1 MLQFHMDN
9 KKSLILINTQGEWK
23 DKTDSVTDLSFHGTK
38 TKVKFTNGKEYRYN
52 SENVKYLDKPENID
66 LNRNIITTIYS
77 SGSKSFDDAIRFE
90 NYVCLFSKRK
100 KTLEKYE
107 DLIIKKNLA
116 HDPKSK
122 DLINYYTSIA
132 NLVKS
137 TKDKDGNTGPVHLDQ
152 YYQQK
157 LKQIS
162 PDSVLN
168 NFINGVTAEPSL
180 ENEPE
185 IFPFGTNISQR
196 SAVSKAL
203 KNKISLIEGPPGT
216 GKTQTIL
223 NIIANLM
230 MQNKTVAVVAGNNS
244 AVSNVYEK
252 LEKEKLHFIAAKLGS
267 SEAADQFFE
276 QENIIPDISQ
286 WELSEKNRK
295 TIKDRLVSI
304 DKNITILLQAKNS
317 LAKKQTFL
325 RQISLEAQYFK
336 ENFKG
341 SPYNISQYSFSN
353 KWGTPKL
360 LKFIAEF
367 EHCTKDKSLT
377 PLTKL
382 LWLVKYGIYNFKGF
396 SDPNKKIFHELMSE
410 YYAKRT
416 VELQKDINSL
426 EKKLE
431 KRKFEELLEKKTKY
445 SKFIFKDFIFTK
457 FSKTKENKFNKLS
470 YKRGSFNDFI
480 KRFPVVMSTTDS
492 IINNKPNLELF
503 DYVIVDEASQVNLLT
518 GFLTMAC
525 AQNIIVV
532 GDLKQL
538 PHISAEIEQLDD
550 LAQQYNIDPC
560 YNYESENLLSS
571 LDKIFKDIPKTLLRE
586 HYRCHPQI
594 IDYCNQKFYGGK
606 LITMTESKGN
616 PFSIIKTA
624 KGNHAGEAPSGS
636 GFINERELQVIEEE
650 ILPKEMQNVSAENI
664 GIISP
669 YRSQANKAHEKWK
682 GIGIESDTVH
692 KFQGREKDTIIFSAT
707 ANKITRFVDDPKL
720 LNVTVSRAKNRF
732 VVVMSQNMIKQ
743 QGTNVGDLIRHIE
756 YQSTSPEITESK
768 IVSIFDCL
776 YSEFSSAL
784 NKFRVQVKRNS
795 LYLSEDL
802 MATLLDDLLNC
813 SEYASFKYERDYP
826 LKLLVKDNILLTEE
840 EKLFTERSS
849 HVDFLIYNKLDK
861 LPILAIEVD
870 GYSTHALNKKQLK
883 RDKIKNS
890 ILKKMEL
897 PLERFLT
904 KGSNEKD
911 KLNQILS
918 EIISSNKH

>member
-1 MLQFHMDN
+1 MNN
-9 KKSLILINTQGEWK
+9 KKFLILINNQGEWK
-23 DKTDSVTDLSFHGTK
+23 DKTNSVTDLSFHGTK

-52 SENVKYLDKPENID
+52 SINVKYLDKPENID
-66 LNRNIITTIYS
+66 LNKNIITTIDCPS
-77 SGSKSFDDAIRFE
+77 SKNFDDVIRFE
-90 NYVCLFSKRK
+90 NYVCLFSKSK
-100 KTLEKYE
+100 KILEKYE

-137 TKDKDGNTGPVHLDQ
+137 TKDKDGKTGPVHLAQ
-152 YYQQK
+152 YYQRK
-157 LKQIS
+157 LEQIS

-168 NFINGVTAEPSL
+168 NFINGSDAKLSL
-180 ENEPE
+180 EGAPV
-185 IFPFGTNISQR
+185 IFPFGINTSQDL
-196 SAVSKAL
+196 AVNAAL
-203 KNKISLIEGPPGT
+203 KNRISLIEGPPGT

-223 NIIANLM
+223 NIIANLI

-267 SEAADQFFE
+267 SEVAEQFFE
-276 QENIIPDISQ
+276 QENIIPDISR
-286 WELSEKNRK
+286 WELSEKDKN
-295 TIKDRLVSI
+295 TITDRLVTL
-304 DKNITILLQAKNS
+304 DKNINILLKAKNS
-317 LAKKQTFL
+317 LAEKKTFL
-325 RQISLEAQYFK
+325 RHLSLEEEYFK
-336 ENFKG
+336 KNFNG

-353 KWGTPKL
+353 KWTTPKL

-367 EHCTKDKSLT
+367 EHSTKNGNLSSLK
-377 PLTKL
+377 KL
-382 LWLVKYGIYNFKGF
+382 RWFVKYGVYNFKDF
-396 SDPNKKIFHELMSE
+396 SNPNKKVFHELMSE

-416 VELQKDINSL
+416 VEIQKDISSL
-426 EKKLE
+426 EAALE

-445 SKFIFKDFIFTK
+445 SKFIFKDFLFTK
-457 FSKTKENKFNKLS
+457 FNKVKENKFNKSS
-470 YKRGSFNDFI
+470 YKRDSFNDFI
-480 KRFPVVMSTTDS
+480 KRFPIVMSTTDS

-525 AQNIIVV
+525 AKNIIVV

-550 LAQQYNIDPC
+550 LAQQYNINPC

-571 LDKIFKDIPKTLLRE
+571 LDKVFKDIPKTLLRE

-606 LITMTESKGN
+606 LITMTESEGN

-624 KGNHAGEAPSGS
+624 KGNHAGKAPSGS

-650 ILPKEMQNVSAENI
+650 ILPKETQQTLGKNI
-664 GIISP
+664 GVISP
-669 YRSQANKAHEKWK
+669 YRSQANAAHTRWK

-707 ANKITRFVDDPKL
+707 ANNITRFVDDPRL

-732 VVVMSQNMIKQ
+732 VVVMSQKMLKQ

-768 IVSIFDCL
+768 VVSIFDCL

-784 NKFRVQVKRNS
+784 NKFRVKVKRDS

-802 MATLLDDLLNC
+802 MATLLDDLLSC
-813 SEYASFKYERDYP
+813 SKYASFRYERGYP
-826 LKLLVKDNILLTEE
+826 LKLLVKNNISLTEE
-840 EKLFTERSS
+840 ETLFIERSS
-849 HVDFLIYNKLDK
+849 HVDFLVYNKLDK
-861 LPILAIEVD
+861 LPVLAIEVD
-870 GYSTHALNKKQLK
+870 GYSTHALNEKQLE

-890 ILKKMEL
+890 ILNKMEL
-897 PLERFLT
+897 PIERFST
-904 KGSNEKD
+904 KGSNEKER
-911 KLNQILS
+911 LNQILS
-918 EIISSNKH
+918 DLIGCNKR